1 MALVRSQNITI
12 QIITEKYEDI
22 QSPATEYECQ
32 IIVLD
37 GKRIFSTEDK
47 HYLLNSTN
55 LFKEN
60 GVTLLLDA
68 DRNSL
73 ELPELGPVLDIET
86 YSPLHITRDSEHLIF
101 ESKYK
106 DQFKKIG
113 FIKIGEWNSA
123 IKNWEAKLQ

>member
-1 MALVRSQNITI
+1 MPMNKITM
-12 QIITEKYEDI
+12 QVITEKYEDV
-22 QSPATEYECQ
+22 QSPGTEYECQ

-47 HYLLNSTN
+47 LYLLNSTN

-60 GVTLLLDA
+60 SVTLLLDA

-86 YSPLHITRDSEHLIF
+86 YSPLRVTRDGEHLIIG
-101 ESKYK
+101 SKHK

-123 IKNWEAKLQ
+123 IKNWEAKPK